1 MNIQTVDEIARK
13 VGDGGRLNRREAL
26 TLYEQAPTHLLGCLA
41 DDEVD
46 IDAGLEELV
55 VLAVVEVLSLNL
67 FVLDDEKEFG

>member
-41 DDEVD
+41 DE
-46 IDAGLEELV
+46 A
-55 VLAVVEVLSLNL
+55 LSLIHI
-67 FVLDDEKEFG
+67 